1 MSGAFKLLVF
11 SAIAQE
17 DEEHHFMTPWVK
29 RTVHRRMGEA
39 LHPEREPPE
48 VLLQQRVLLGPI
60 FYSAQYLQ
68 APVPVEG
75 NLVNPGWFKRFGM
88 IDLVRVER
96 VFQSWDTASK
106 PNQLND
112 YSACVT
118 CAVSGDRI
126 FILDVYR
133 ERLELPALTRKV
145 VELANHYKAEV
156 VLVEDKGSG
165 IGLLQ
170 ELKSAR
176 FYKGTPIV
184 PIADKVSRFNGVTP
198 MIEQGRV
205 YLPESAPWEEAYLRE
220 LCAFPKGRFDDQV
233 DATSQLL
240 GWIREHSSPGAIFEY
255 YRQEAEAKRA
265 FEEDQDVQLQA
276 PVGVSHA
283 TMIDGQKVS
292 VGPDGTL
299 WVRGKDAGPLIR
311 SGFTRLN

>member
-1 MSGAFKLLVF
+1 MSGGFNLLVF

-17 DEEHHFMTPWVK
+17 DEEHHFATPFGL
-29 RTVHRRMGEA
+29 RTHRRKAGEA
-39 LHPEREPPE
+39 LHPEREPLE
-48 VLLQQRVLLGPI
+48 VLGQQRVLLGPI

-75 NLVNPGWFKRFGM
+75 NLVNPAWFKRFGM
-88 IDLVRVER
+88 IDLARVER
-96 VFQSWDTASK
+96 FIQSWDTASK

-112 YSACVT
+112 YSVCVT

-126 FILDVYR
+126 FIVDVFR
-133 ERLELPALTRKV
+133 ERLELPALMRKV
-145 VELANHYKAEV
+145 VEHANHYKAEV
-156 VLVEDKGSG
+156 VLIEDKGSG

-170 ELKSAR
+170 ELKGAR

-205 YLPESAPWEEAYLRE
+205 YLPERAPWEEAYLRE

-240 GWIREHSSPGAIFEY
+240 GWIREHGSPGGIFEY
-255 YRQEAEAKRA
+255 YRQEHEANRA
-265 FEEDQDVQLQA
+265 FQEDYDVQLRA

-283 TMIDGQKVS
+283 TTIDGQTVP

-311 SGFTRLN
+311 SGFIRIN